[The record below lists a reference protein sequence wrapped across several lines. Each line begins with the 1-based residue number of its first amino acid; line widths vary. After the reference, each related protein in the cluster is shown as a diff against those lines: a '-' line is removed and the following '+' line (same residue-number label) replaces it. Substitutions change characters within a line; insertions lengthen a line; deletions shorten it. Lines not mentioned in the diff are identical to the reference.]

1 MNGPGFEYCM
11 NAIIGCGL
19 HNFYPI
25 FHCGLYSNT
34 ANITDNLCTKKGN
47 SSKKYVVYNQ
57 EWFQIK
63 SRL

>member
-25 FHCGLYSNT
+25 FHCGLYLKM
-34 ANITDNLCTKKGN
+34 ANNTDNLCTKQGN
-47 SSKKYVVYNQ
+47 LKQ
-57 EWFQIK
+57 MRFIK
-63 SRL
+63 SGICKCCP